1 MQKLLLVLGSSQQV
15 AVNVVNA
22 LMELHKRY
30 FAVVALILTTFA
42 TMALADDFADAR
54 TKIDQAKPNIHY
66 NTFCAE
72 MNSGEDKI
80 ACRIKDVPTV
90 GFLVCK
96 EPNLGEK
103 NCSTVINEEVTN
115 IEKVQREGAI
125 KTVMISPPPIDGV
138 KCGNDSSIQC
148 SGFLEKWLAKDKAKF
163 EQVRDHISD
172 NTTEKLITDV
182 KNFTSQAG
190 LSSTATDLSK
200 IKTYMTVD
208 KTRNKYRQICDLQG
222 FFLAT
227 GGFLVAD
234 VPDVL
239 EDTTIDGKCY
249 DGEPTTED
257 VLDALDRM
265 ISAFNPENGNGD
277 HHGVSRSSGP
287 DFNINTLTGLQTFL
301 IILFGR
307 NSFVY

>member
-1 MQKLLLVLGSSQQV
+1 
-15 AVNVVNA
+15 
-22 LMELHKRY
+22 MEFHKHY
-30 FAVVALILTTFA
+30 FSLVALILPTFA
-42 TMALADDFADAR
+42 MMTLADDFADAR
-54 TKIDQAKPNIHY
+54 AKIDQEKPNIDY

-96 EPNLGEK
+96 QPKLGEK

-115 IEKVQREGAI
+115 IEKVHKEGAI

-138 KCGNDSSIQC
+138 KCGNDSSIKC
-148 SGFLEKWLAKDKAKF
+148 SGFLEKWLAKDKAKL

-172 NTTEKLITDV
+172 KTIEKLIADV

-200 IKTYMTVD
+200 IKTYMKVD
-208 KTRNKYRQICDLQG
+208 TTRNKYRQICDLQG

-239 EDTTIDGKCY
+239 EETTINGECY
-249 DGEPTTED
+249 DGEPTTKE

-265 ISAFNPENGNGD
+265 ISAFNPLVWSRFQ
-277 HHGVSRSSGP
+277 HKYPHRSS
-287 DFNINTLTGLQTFL
+287 NIPRNTVWEKL
-301 IILFGR
+301 ICVLE
-307 NSFVY
+307 NVMS

>member
-1 MQKLLLVLGSSQQV
+1 
-15 AVNVVNA
+15 
-22 LMELHKRY
+22 MELYKRY
-30 FAVVALILTTFA
+30 FALVALILPTFA
-42 TMALADDFADAR
+42 TMALADDFAEAR
-54 TKIDQAKPNIHY
+54 AKIDQAKPNIDY

-96 EPNLGEK
+96 EPKLGEK

-115 IEKVQREGAI
+115 IEKVQKEGAI
-125 KTVMISPPPIDGV
+125 KTVRISPLPIDGV
-138 KCGNDSSIQC
+138 KCGNDSSIEC
-148 SGFLEKWLAKDKAKF
+148 SGFLEKWLAKDEAKF

-172 NTTEKLITDV
+172 NTIERLIADV

-190 LSSTATDLSK
+190 LSTTAADLSK
-200 IKTYMTVD
+200 IKTYMKVNT
-208 KTRNKYRQICDLQG
+208 TMNEYRQICDLQG

-239 EDTTIDGKCY
+239 EEATIDGKCY
-249 DGEPTTED
+249 DGEPTTKE

-265 ISAFNPENGNGD
+265 ISAFNPGNGNGD
-277 HHGVSRSSGP
+277 NRAVNRSSGP
-287 DFNINTLTGLQTFL
+287 DFNINILTGLQTFL
-301 IILFGR
+301 VILFGR
-307 NSFVY
+307 N

>member
-1 MQKLLLVLGSSQQV
+1 
-15 AVNVVNA
+15 
-22 LMELHKRY
+22 MELYKRY
-30 FAVVALILTTFA
+30 FALVALILPTFA
-42 TMALADDFADAR
+42 TMALADDFAEAR
-54 TKIDQAKPNIHY
+54 AKIDQAKPNIDY

-96 EPNLGEK
+96 EPKLGEK

-115 IEKVQREGAI
+115 IEKVQKEGAI
-125 KTVMISPPPIDGV
+125 KTVTISPLPIDGV
-138 KCGNDSSIQC
+138 KCGNDSSIEC
-148 SGFLEKWLAKDKAKF
+148 SGFLEKWLAKDEAKF
-163 EQVRDHISD
+163 EQVRDHISY
-172 NTTEKLITDV
+172 NTIERLIADV

-190 LSSTATDLSK
+190 LSTTAADLSK
-200 IKTYMTVD
+200 IKTYMKVNT
-208 KTRNKYRQICDLQG
+208 TMNEYRQICDLQG

-239 EDTTIDGKCY
+239 EETTIDGKCY
-249 DGEPTTED
+249 DGEPTTKE

-265 ISAFNPENGNGD
+265 ISAFNPGNGNGD
-277 HHGVSRSSGP
+277 NRAVNRSSGP
-287 DFNINTLTGLQTFL
+287 DFNINILTGLQTFL
-301 IILFGR
+301 VILFGR
-307 NSFVY
+307 N